1 MDFLKKH
8 YEKVLL
14 GVVLLGLAVAVG
26 FLPFKITTDK
36 QELEEK
42 RNKLIHPNVKP
53 LTNIDLVEADM
64 VLKTLSSP
72 LVVDFSPPHKLFNP
86 MPWQKAVDGR
96 LIEVNATNLGPNALV
111 VTKQTSLYLVIT
123 LDDVSVTEGR
133 PERFRIGILN
143 EASTNRVDWTKRQK
157 SCKVGDTNE
166 VFAVRGFRAPPDSP
180 TNTTVILELNALSK
194 TGDARRERIEVS
206 RDKPFKRVSGYMLD
220 LKYPP
225 ESKPFPPGRRVGNL
239 LSFNGEDYIIFA
251 ITENKL
257 VLSAKSNGQT
267 WPVEYKVTAG
277 P

>member
-8 YEKVLL
+8 YEKALL

-26 FLPFKITTDK
+26 FLPFKITSDK
-36 QELEEK
+36 QELEDK

-53 LTNIDLVEADM
+53 LTNLNLTAPEL
-64 VLKTLSSP
+64 VLKKLSTP
-72 LVVDFSPPHKLFNP
+72 LAVDFSPPHKLFNP

-111 VTKQTSLYLVIT
+111 VTKQTPLYLVIT
-123 LDDVSVTEGR
+123 LDEVSVTDAGA
-133 PERFRIGILN
+133 ERFRVGVLN

-157 SCKVGDTNE
+157 YCKVGDTNE
-166 VFAVRGFRAPPDSP
+166 VFAVRSFRAPPDSP
-180 TNTTVILELNALSK
+180 TNATVTLELNSPAKS
-194 TGDARRERIEVS
+194 GDGRRERIEVS
-206 RDKPFKRVSGYMLD
+206 RDKPFKRVGGYMLD

-225 ESKPFPPGRRVGNL
+225 ESKTFQAGRRVGNL
-239 LSFNGEDYIIFA
+239 LSFNGEDYNIFA
-251 ITENKL
+251 ITETKL

-267 WPVEYKVTAG
+267 WPVEYKVTTG